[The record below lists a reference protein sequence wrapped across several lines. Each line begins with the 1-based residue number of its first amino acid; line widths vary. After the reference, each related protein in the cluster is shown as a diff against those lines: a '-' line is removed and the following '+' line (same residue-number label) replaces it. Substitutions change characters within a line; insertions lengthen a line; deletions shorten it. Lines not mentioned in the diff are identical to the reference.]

1 VERVFPSERRLSG
14 SKRNTEENKN
24 RLSDLNKNEE
34 SKVEEAKRE
43 EELQV
48 EERKEEESKGAPA
61 APTSPIR
68 TARRREIVAPL
79 PALGQQNPSF
89 TSGNSTQ
96 NTSIGGLSV
105 PSRVVGRATRAGPTG
120 GEALG
125 GRPRRIIKTQ
135 EKQVIVCE
143 VEFDCELHSNKT
155 CYFEGMNPLKD
166 FELEVITQKD
176 IIDVNTCIKLGVD
189 YIIMPYVRN
198 ASDVKVL
205 KEMLEIKGR
214 NMKILS
220 KINDRIALQHIDEIL
235 AESDG
240 IVISRGFLG
249 IDVPITEMAF
259 IQHYLSKLANKSGKP
274 VLVVAQIMDSMI
286 HQLIPTRAEASDI
299 ANAVA
304 DGIDAIILSD
314 ETSTGPFFK
323 EACSQMSKI
332 CYEAE

>member
-1 VERVFPSERRLSG
+1 
-14 SKRNTEENKN
+14 
-24 RLSDLNKNEE
+24 
-34 SKVEEAKRE
+34 
-43 EELQV
+43 
-48 EERKEEESKGAPA
+48 
-61 APTSPIR
+61 
-68 TARRREIVAPL
+68 
-79 PALGQQNPSF
+79 
-89 TSGNSTQ
+89 
-96 NTSIGGLSV
+96 
-105 PSRVVGRATRAGPTG
+105 
-120 GEALG
+120 
-125 GRPRRIIKTQ
+125 
-135 EKQVIVCE
+135 
-143 VEFDCELHSNKT
+143 
-155 CYFEGMNPLKD
+155 MNPLKD